1 MLQLPQNEGL
11 GYAYN
16 MLISIEPNIPEN
28 VINHVS

>member
-1 MLQLPQNEGL
+1 MFQLPQNEGW

-16 MLISIEPNIPEN
+16 MLISIEPSILEN